1 MLMSFPGRNNGALCR
16 QHHIRT
22 GIDVFLMVFLD
33 NRNNGDPCAGTD
45 IQFTDAVS
53 DAFEV
58 LLQPVPFDNQVVQ
71 GYLDGFQSFWFI
83 GNSPDD
89 SGDIPRFII
98 VQCNHGDALVRVVI
112 FKVVQFTSAVIMD
125 DHDQLIAAARL
136 HHELFADSR
145 QIRFS
150 IIHEVQSSSWMS
162 FSSSI
167 IHGNKCKVLH
177 IVSGIGHYLP
187 T

>member
-1 MLMSFPGRNNGALCR
+1 M
-16 QHHIRT
+16 
-22 GIDVFLMVFLD
+22 
-33 NRNNGDPCAGTD
+33 
-45 IQFTDAVS
+45 
-53 DAFEV
+53 
-58 LLQPVPFDNQVVQ
+58 LQPVPFDNQVVQ
-71 GYLDGFQSFWFI
+71 GYLDGFQSFGFI

-112 FKVVQFTSAVIMD
+112 FKMVQLASAVIMD

-177 IVSGIGHYLP
+177 IVSGYWSLSAHIMRGIFKRIQQQPLLDQINNGIQRYCKHCGGSHRRMRRGDPGIVQALRQKNF
-187 T
+187 